1 LNAAELILEKTFGD
15 RKEKKEEKCARRL
28 KLPMLL

>member
-1 LNAAELILEKTFGD
+1 LKKTFGD
-15 RKEKKEEKCARRL
+15 RKERKEEKCARRL